1 MKYSIEIGKIIE
13 GALKFD
19 ATKVTNYTKQL
30 TINLENDGEVFAARK
45 FSKLLSNFEES
56 SLSLMNSGKDSIIP
70 VDSESRLTLAEIIY
84 PDVSDF
90 DVILSENNQ
99 KELLTF
105 ITAYSNADKL
115 SKFGLDIPNSML
127 LFGPPGCGKSRCAR
141 YIANTLKMPLVVARL
156 DSLISSYLGTTS
168 KNIRSLF
175 DYAQKTPCVL
185 FLDEF
190 DAIAKARD
198 DANELGELKRVVNS
212 LIQNVDMMS
221 SSSILIAAT
230 NHDSLLDY
238 AVWRRFEYKMVI
250 DYPDYSQISRMIDLF
265 INGYYIID
273 ESDKIQLSLALKGLS
288 GANVEE
294 IIKKSMRNSIVHNTE
309 FSKIMIFNEIFNFK
323 DIGKSSKLHEGIRNQ
338 LLVKTKFLR
347 ECDSKVFSYSVIAE
361 ILGVSKSTVSKLM
374 TSEGEK

>member
-1 MKYSIEIGKIIE
+1 MKYSIEIGKIVE
-13 GALKFD
+13 GALKLD
-19 ATKVTNYTKQL
+19 IIKVTNYTKQL
-30 TINLENDGEVFAARK
+30 AYNLESDGEIIAARK
-45 FSKLLSNFEES
+45 FSRLLSNFDETT
-56 SLSLMNSGKDSIIP
+56 LNLMGSNRESIIP

-84 PDVSDF
+84 PDELDY

-99 KELLTF
+99 KEISAF

-141 YIANTLKMPLVVARL
+141 YIAHSLKMPLVVARL

-175 DYAQKTPCVL
+175 DYAQRTPCVL

-221 SSSILIAAT
+221 NSSILIAAT
-230 NHDSLLDY
+230 NHDNLLDN
-238 AVWRRFEYKMVI
+238 AVWRRFEYKMII
-250 DYPDYSQISRMIDLF
+250 DYPDSIQISKLIDLF
-265 INGYYIID
+265 MNGYFFFD
-273 ESDKIQLSLALKGLS
+273 ENDKIQLSLALGGLS
-288 GANVEE
+288 GANIEE
-294 IIKKSMRNSIVHNTE
+294 IVKKSLRNSIVHNLD
-309 FSKIMIFNEIFNFK
+309 FSKTMIFDEIFSFRK
-323 DIGKSSKLHEGIRNQ
+323 IGGELEFHDESKNQ
-338 LLVKTKFLR
+338 LLQRTKFLR
-347 ECDSKVFSYSVIAE
+347 ERDSKVFSYSVIAD
-361 ILGVSKSTVSKLM
+361 ILGVSKSTVSKIL
-374 TSEGEK
+374 TQEGEK